1 MADSGPDVLVAGG
14 GVAGMAAAAHAAR
27 QGARVLVVEK
37 SDRLGGSGALSA
49 GILWTAPGPAH
60 LRAGLPAG

>member
-1 MADSGPDVLVAGG
+1 MADSGPDLLVAGG

-37 SDRLGGSGALSA
+37 SDRLGRLGGAV
-49 GILWTAPGPAH
+49 GGDPVDGPRPAH